1 MFGRHMCAKRE
12 TRGLRT
18 LAMLA
23 MAATLAVPGTM
34 REAVAQDRRI
44 VTVDEAD
51 YFGGDY
57 KTLKDVDL
65 EACKAACV
73 DDRQCKAFTFN
84 TSAGWCFL
92 KSDVGSLQSF
102 AGAIAGRVVVVE
114 ARDETLAQE
123 RGAELSYLPRTF
135 MDTAASFARQL
146 PRVYRAGEGA
156 ISAQTSA
163 AREALARGAPEDAQA
178 GFARALVLAPDR
190 HDLWSGLSQSLLRQE
205 PDDWQRRNAVR
216 EDATAAAINAY
227 LTAANAD
234 EQVAVLEI
242 LGASLVKR
250 QLYKPAIKTWRA
262 ALALQEQPGL
272 RKRYDQLVA
281 EHGFRILDHQVD
293 ADSAT
298 PRICVVFSDKLQR
311 NADMEPFVRVTG
323 AGPFSVEGDE
333 AQICIDGVRHG
344 ERYSVLVRQGV
355 PAADGETLEKS
366 ASLNVYVR
374 DRSPSVR
381 FLGRA
386 YVLPAGDGATIP
398 VVSVNTSTVE
408 AEIYR
413 IGERGLAPALRDRRV
428 LSQLDPSR
436 ADQLRDEYGEKVWS
450 GEIETRAPLNTDV
463 TTAIPVADL
472 GLEMEPGIYAMVAR
486 AAADKKNEWGPRA
499 TQWFLVSDLGISAY
513 SGADGATVI
522 VRALSDASA
531 VADATVR
538 LVAVNNDVL
547 GEVKSDAQGFAR
559 FAPGLSRGTGGL
571 APALVSVETG
581 AGDYAFLD
589 LTAPAFDLSDR
600 GVSGRAAPGPVD
612 VFAWLDRGVYR
623 PGETVHA
630 GAMARDRNADA
641 RAGLPLT
648 FIYDR
653 PDGVEHLRVMVA
665 DAGEGGRAHA
675 LDLPAG
681 AQQGGWTLR
690 VHADPKAAPLA
701 QTSFLVEDFQP
712 ERVDYTPETEAEAF
726 DPASPPE
733 VSITARFLYGAP
745 ASGQRLE
752 GEVIVTPTREMPGYP
767 GYSFGLADEQIFPDR
782 TSLPDGLETDADG
795 RVQFV
800 PPLPELQDTTA
811 GYRARI
817 VTRLVEAGGRF
828 VERGLELPIRPD
840 GQRLGVKTAFDGGV
854 EEGGPAEFDIVAI
867 SPSGERIAADGVSW
881 NLSKLDT
888 RYQWY
893 RADGRWS
900 YEPVTTSRRMES
912 GTLEIAAGAPAR
924 LSVPV
929 DWGRYRLEIA
939 GGSGSGMATS
949 VEFNAGWYVSSASS
963 QTPDVLEVGLDKEA
977 YRVGETATLRMTPR
991 VDGVAL
997 VSVMSDRLIESR
1009 TVPVTAGES
1018 EVSFEITDDWGSGAY
1033 VTATLLQPMDLKEN
1047 RMPSRALGLQWLKVD
1062 PGARRHTVSLDAPE
1076 RIRPRTTLDVGVRV
1090 AGQEPGK
1097 PAYLTIAAVDVG
1109 ILNLTGFEAPEP
1121 SGWYFGQRRL
1131 GVDIRDFYGQLIDR
1145 TAGERGRV
1153 RSGGDGMGL
1162 NLGAPPPQEAPVALF
1177 SGVVETDAGGRA
1189 TVSFEVPDFN
1199 GTLKLMAVAWS
1210 AGGVGEAQ
1218 RDVTVRD
1225 PLVMT
1230 ATLPRFLAPGD
1241 DSRLLVEI
1249 DNVEGAAGD
1258 YEITAEITGPIAT
1271 DLGANRR
1278 QLRLEAGERRSLRV
1292 PIRAGDLPGDAS
1304 VVLRL
1309 SGPDSPVGE
1318 KTLALGVRDTTPPV
1332 TRRSHVTLAA
1342 GGSLMLDAGTLAGL
1356 QPRTA
1361 RVSVANGGL
1370 ARINV
1375 PGLLAALDRYPYGC
1389 TEQTASRALPLLY
1402 VNEMAI
1408 SAGLDTDVDVR
1419 ERVQTAIGRVL
1430 GNQGSNGAFG
1440 LWNSYGGSDTWLDAY
1455 VTDFLLRARDRNYDV
1470 PERAMTA
1477 ALDNLENRVA
1487 YASDFE
1493 SGGEDIAYALYV
1505 LARASRAS
1513 LGDLRYYADVK
1524 LDAFGSALAKAQIGA
1539 ALSLYGETT
1548 RAKLAF
1554 DAALGATEQSES
1566 IGYRDDYGTA
1576 LRDAAGVLAY
1586 ATRAKVDG
1594 LDTPALARQVGNRQD
1609 AAFSLST
1616 QDMAWLLL
1624 AGHELQQTA
1633 AESAFALNG
1642 NAVSGALAS
1651 RFDGA
1656 DLLTDPVSLA
1666 NRGGTAQDV
1675 VVTVSGKPSVPEPA
1689 TGQGYRITRAYYD
1702 LDGNSVDPAG
1712 VAVNTRLAVVLTVTR
1727 DRPGRGRV
1735 MVVDRLPAGLT
1746 IDNPRLVRS
1755 GDVGAL
1761 DWLDSID
1768 NAEHVEF
1775 RDDRFV
1781 VAVDE
1786 TRLNGDRYTFAYL
1799 ARASVPGR
1807 FALPPAT
1814 VEDMYR
1820 PDLNGRTAA
1829 GRFEV
1834 LGTRQ

>member
-1 MFGRHMCAKRE
+1 MLKRRMHAGRESRLV
-12 TRGLRT
+12 RS
-18 LAMLA
+18 
-23 MAATLAVPGTM
+23 LAVLVVAGT
-34 REAVAQDRRI
+34 AFLGGSVDASATDRRI

-51 YFGGDY
+51 YFGADY
-57 KTLKDVDL
+57 RTLKEVDL
-65 EACKAACV
+65 DACKAACV
-73 DDRQCKAFTFN
+73 DDLQCKAFTFN

-92 KSDVGSLQSF
+92 KSGVGSLQSF
-102 AGAIAGRVVVVE
+102 SGAVAGRVVVVQ
-114 ARDETLAQE
+114 ARDEDLTQE
-123 RGAELSYLPRTF
+123 RASELSFLPRTLL
-135 MDTAASFARQL
+135 DTAASFARQL
-146 PRVYRAGEGA
+146 PRVYRAGEGDVSVQA
-156 ISAQTSA
+156 RA
-163 AREALARGAPEDAQA
+163 AREALSRGAAEEAQA
-178 GFARALVLAPDR
+178 EFARALVLAPER
-190 HDLWSGLSQSLLRQE
+190 HDLWIGLSDSLLQQE
-205 PDDWQRRNAVR
+205 PDDWQQRNQVR
-216 EDATAAAINAY
+216 EDGTSATINAY
-227 LTAANAD
+227 LASVDPLGQAAA
-234 EQVAVLEI
+234 LER
-242 LGASLVKR
+242 LGSSLIKR
-250 QLYKPAIKTWRA
+250 QLYKPAIKAWRA
-262 ALALQEQPGL
+262 ALALEDQPGL
-272 RKRYDQLVA
+272 RKRYEDLVA

-293 ADSAT
+293 ADSAA

-311 NADMEPFVRVTG
+311 SADMEPFVRVTG
-323 AGPFSVEGDE
+323 AGPFSVESDE

-366 ASLNVYVR
+366 ASINAYVR

-386 YVLPAGDGATIP
+386 YVLPAGEGATIP
-398 VVSVNTSTVE
+398 IVSVNTSTVE

-413 IGERGLAPALRDRRV
+413 IGERGLASALRDKRV
-428 LSQLDPSR
+428 LSQLDPRR
-436 ADQLRDEYGEKVWS
+436 AEELRDEYGEQVWK
-450 GEIETRAPLNTDV
+450 GEIETRDPLNEDV

-472 GLEMEPGIYAMVAR
+472 GLEMAPGIYAMVAR
-486 AAADKKNEWGPRA
+486 AADDKTNEWGPRA
-499 TQWFLVSDLGISAY
+499 TQWFLVSDIGITAY
-513 SGADGATVI
+513 SGADGVTAV
-522 VRALSDASA
+522 VRALSDATA
-531 VADATVR
+531 VSGASVR

-547 GEVKSDAQGFAR
+547 GEVESDADGFAR

-571 APALVSVETG
+571 APALVSVETPD
-581 AGDYAFLD
+581 GDYAFLD
-589 LTAPAFDLSDR
+589 VTSPAFDLSDR

-630 GAMARDRNADA
+630 GAMARDRTANARPD
-641 RAGLPLT
+641 LPLT

-653 PDGVEHLRVMVA
+653 PDGVEHARVVVA
-665 DAGEGGRAHA
+665 DAGDGGRAHA

-681 AQQGGWTLR
+681 AQQGSWSLR
-690 VHADPKAAPLA
+690 IHADPKESPLA

-712 ERVDYTPETEAEAF
+712 ERVDFTPRTDAEAF
-726 DPASPPE
+726 DPQDPPS
-733 VSITARFLYGAP
+733 VSIEARFLYGAP

-752 GEVIVTPTREMPGYP
+752 GEVILTPTREMPGRA
-767 GYSFGLADEQIFPDR
+767 GYTFGLADEQIYPDR
-782 TSLPDGLETDADG
+782 ASLPDGLETDGEG

-800 PPLPELQDTTA
+800 PALPDLQATTA

-828 VERGLELPIRPD
+828 VERNLELPVLAD
-840 GQRLGVKTAFDGGV
+840 GPRIGVKPAFDGGV
-854 EEGGPAEFDIVAI
+854 EEGGPAEFDILTVAA
-867 SPSGERIAADGVSW
+867 SGERMAAEGVSW
-881 NLSKLDT
+881 SLSKLDT

-893 RADGRWS
+893 RSDSRWS
-900 YEPVTTSRRMES
+900 YEPVTTSRRVES
-912 GTLEIAAGAPAR
+912 GTLDIDADAPAR

-929 DWGRYRLEIA
+929 DWGRYRLEV
-939 GGSGSGMATS
+939 SGPDMATS

-963 QTPDVLEVGLDKEA
+963 QTPDVLEVGLDKDA

-991 VDGVAL
+991 ADGIAL
-997 VSVMSDRLIESR
+997 VSVMSDRLLESR
-1009 TVPVTAGES
+1009 AIPVTAGES
-1018 EVSFEITDDWGSGAY
+1018 AVTFEVTDDWGSGAY

-1047 RMPSRALGLQWLKVD
+1047 RMPSRALGLQWLTVD
-1062 PGARRHTVSLDAPE
+1062 PGARRHRVTLEAPE
-1076 RIRPRTTLDVGVRV
+1076 RIRPRSTLDVSVQV
-1090 AGQEPGK
+1090 SGQNDGQ

-1109 ILNLTGFEAPEP
+1109 ILNLTRFEAPEP
-1121 SGWYFGQRRL
+1121 SKWYFGQRRL

-1162 NLGAPPPQEAPVALF
+1162 NLAAPPPQEAPVALF
-1177 SGVVETDAGGRA
+1177 SGVVETDGDGRA
-1189 TVSFEVPDFN
+1189 SVSFDVPDFN

-1210 AGGVGEAQ
+1210 AGGVGEAT

-1241 DSRLLVEI
+1241 ESRLLVEI

-1258 YEITAEITGPIAT
+1258 YEVTADITGPVAT

-1278 QLRLEAGERRSLRV
+1278 KLRLDAGERSSLRV
-1292 PIRAGDLPGDAS
+1292 PIRAGDQPGDATL
-1304 VVLRL
+1304 VLRL
-1309 SGPDSPVGE
+1309 SGPDGPVGE
-1318 KTLALGVRDTTPPV
+1318 KTLSLGVRDTTPPV
-1332 TRRSHVTLAA
+1332 TRRSYVTLAP
-1342 GGSLMLDAGTLAGL
+1342 GGSLSLDAGTFAGL
-1356 QPRTA
+1356 QPRTT
-1361 RVSVANGGL
+1361 RVSVADGGL

-1408 SAGLDTDVDVR
+1408 AAGLDADADVR
-1419 ERVQTAIGRVL
+1419 ERVQTAITRVL
-1430 GNQGSNGAFG
+1430 GNQGANGSFG
-1440 LWNSYGGSDTWLDAY
+1440 LWNSYGGNDTWLDAY
-1455 VTDFLLRARDRNYDV
+1455 VTDFLLRARERNHDV
-1470 PERAMTA
+1470 PERSLET

-1487 YASDFE
+1487 YASDFQD
-1493 SGGEDIAYALYV
+1493 GGEGVAYALYV

-1524 LDAFGSALAKAQIGA
+1524 LDAFGSSLAKAQIGA
-1539 ALSLYGETT
+1539 ALALYGETT
-1548 RAKLAF
+1548 RARLAF
-1554 DAALGATEQSES
+1554 DAAMGVMQQADS
-1566 IGYRDDYGTA
+1566 IRYRDDYGTT

-1586 ATRAKVDG
+1586 ATRASLEG
-1594 LDTPALARQVGNRQD
+1594 IDTQALARQVGDRQD
-1609 AAFSLST
+1609 AATALST

-1624 AGHELQQTA
+1624 AGHELRETA
-1633 AESAFALNG
+1633 AQTPFALNG

-1656 DLLTDPVSLA
+1656 DLLADPVSVV
-1666 NRGGTAQDV
+1666 NRGDAPQDV
-1675 VVTVSGKPSVPEPA
+1675 VVTVSGKPVTPEA
-1689 TGQGYRITRAYYD
+1689 AGSSGYTITRDYFD
-1702 LDGNSVDPAG
+1702 LDGNPVDPAA
-1712 VAVNTRLAVVLTVTR
+1712 VAVNTRMAVVLTVTR
-1727 DRPGRGRV
+1727 ERPGRGRV

-1761 DWLDSID
+1761 DWFDSVD
-1768 NAEHVEF
+1768 TAEHVEF

-1786 TRLNGDRYTFAYL
+1786 TRLNGDSYTFAYL

-1820 PDLNGRTAA
+1820 PDMNGRTGA

-1834 LGTRQ
+1834 LGPRQ